1 MKLKYGMNPNQDTA
15 EVLDPHNALEILN
28 GLPSMINML
37 DGLNAWPLV
46 KELKAWSGKP
56 AAASFKHVTPSG
68 VALGGT
74 LTETERKAYMVAPEI
89 TSELAAAYARAR
101 GADRL
106 ASFGDFVAL
115 SDKVDSDTAQLIRS
129 EVSDGIIAPGYDAE
143 ALEILKS
150 KKGGK
155 YIVLQID
162 PAYVPSEMESREV
175 YGITLKQKRNLLQI
189 DESLLTNIVT
199 ENKSLSDAVKKD
211 MILGM
216 ITLKY
221 TMSNSVCLVKNGQV
235 IGIGS
240 GQQSRILCTKLAAG
254 KANVWYQRMLLAEN
268 PPVFPEGSK
277 RTAKDQ
283 LVEQAREE
291 RYGENMFLGELG
303 GISLCSDAFFPQ
315 KDNIHFA
322 QKAGIKY
329 IASPMGSIRDNEII
343 ETCNAY
349 GMSFVNTGIR
359 LFHH

>member
-1 MKLKYGMNPNQDTA
+1 MNPNQDSA
-15 EVLDPHNALEILN
+15 EVLDPRGALQILN
-28 GLPSMINML
+28 GQPSMINML

-68 VALGGT
+68 VALGGS
-74 LTETERKAYMVAPEI
+74 LSSAERKAYMVAPEI

-115 SDKVDSDTAQLIRS
+115 SDKVDGDTAQLIRS
-129 EVSDGIIAPGYDAE
+129 EVSDGIIAPGYHAD
-143 ALEILKS
+143 ALEILKN

-155 YIVLQID
+155 YIVLQMD
-162 PAYVPSEMESREV
+162 PDYAPPEMESREV

-189 DESLLTNIVT
+189 DDSLLQNVVT
-199 ENKSLSDAVKKD
+199 ENKTLTEDVRRD
-211 MILGM
+211 MLLGM

-221 TMSNSVCLVKNGQV
+221 TMSNSVCLVKDGQV

-254 KANVWYQRMLLAEN
+254 KANVWYQRMLMTEN
-268 PPVFPEGSK
+268 PPEFPEGSK

-283 LVEQAREE
+283 LIEQAREE
-291 RYGENMFLGELG
+291 RYGENMSLGELG

-315 KDNIHFA
+315 KDNIDFA
-322 QKAGIKY
+322 QRAGIGY
-329 IASPMGSIRDNEII
+329 IASPMGSIRDEEII
-343 ETCNAY
+343 AACNSYA
-349 GMSFVNTGIR
+349 MSFVNTGVR